1 MTGEE
6 SAGDALFR
14 NPLPSGFSRRV
25 FRVATG
31 LEVDL
36 GARGVLDAIVLVEE
50 GEIELECRAGM
61 RRRFGRGSIIPITR
75 PPVAHARSVG
85 SRPLLL
91 LSVSRAAVTGS
102 DEFLRDLGS
111 YFDC

>member
-1 MTGEE
+1 MTGDE

-14 NPLPSGFSRRV
+14 TPLPAGFSRRV
-25 FRVATG
+25 FRVASG

-36 GARGVLDAIVLVEE
+36 DARGVLDAILLVEE

-85 SRPLLL
+85 SCPLLL
-91 LSVSRAAVTGS
+91 LSVSRAVPSGS
-102 DEFLRDLGS
+102 DEFLRDFGS

>member
-1 MTGEE
+1 MTGGQ

-14 NPLPSGFSRRV
+14 DPLPAGFSKRV
-25 FRVATG
+25 FLIAPGRK
-31 LEVDL
+31 VDL
-36 GARGVLDAIVLVEE
+36 DARGVLDAIVLVEE

-85 SRPLLL
+85 SDPLLL
-91 LSVSRAAVTGS
+91 LSVSRAALTLS
-102 DEFLRDLGS
+102 DEFLRDVGS

>member
-1 MTGEE
+1 MNGDE

-14 NPLPSGFSRRV
+14 NPPPAGFSRRV
-25 FRVATG
+25 FRVAPG
-31 LEVDL
+31 VEVDL
-36 GARGVLDAIVLVEE
+36 DARGVLDAIVLVEE
-50 GEIELECRAGM
+50 GEIELECRAGT

-85 SRPLLL
+85 SCPLLL
-91 LSVSRAAVTGS
+91 LSVSRAVPSGS
-102 DEFLRDLGS
+102 DEFLRAFGS